1 MIDSDNR
8 NALDN
13 YGVWVKKSP
22 KDFSKDENDSIFNS
36 NSSDDSQDSFEIAA
50 DLPDFSGLDNIS
62 SEDNAKDDAFD
73 SGETSLTSEELLNIT
88 GSIAESSKNYEDIT
102 NFSATEEATDSIS
115 ELSDSQISETA
126 SLADSDSEK
135 IDLAFEDA
143 EKAEGA
149 GGGPAGCRHPGVR
162 RQKRPADRGKS
173 RFYRRF
179 FTNLPG

>member
-143 EKAEGA
+143 EKAELLNENEN
-149 GGGPAGCRHPGVR
+149 P
-162 RQKRPADRGKS
+162 D
-173 RFYRRF
+173 
-179 FTNLPG
+179 FTEDFSQISPVEKFENIENFVI

>member
-102 NFSATEEATDSIS
+102 NF
-115 ELSDSQISETA
+115 L
-126 SLADSDSEK
+126 L
-135 IDLAFEDA
+135 
-143 EKAEGA
+143 
-149 GGGPAGCRHPGVR
+149 
-162 RQKRPADRGKS
+162 QKRQPTVFQNYQTHKYLKLQVWQILIRKKS
-173 RFYRRF
+173 TLLSKMQKKQNF
-179 FTNLPG
+179 